1 MTARTSTSAQAPAN
15 GRHPTAG
22 QIGADFLHWLDPAG
36 THNLV
41 AMDPEAGP
49 VDARTFP
56 PGNQAEIAGWV
67 DARAGRLNI
76 YYTVNEVRPDL
87 GARKPTKAD
96 IVAIRAICA
105 DIDPNAGSDLEAERA
120 RIIEKLG
127 SAPLPFGVIVDSGG
141 GFQAL
146 AVLADKMP
154 VADRAQQWAE
164 DHGRGLAAA
173 LGGDSVQNIDRLLRL
188 PGPDNIPGATKRAKG
203 RTQRPAQI
211 VRQSGDR
218 VSPLEIEACVKPMQK
233 PAADND
239 ALIAAAILEIDHSG
253 FDDGGEYAD
262 LPDDLRA
269 RFEADLARDG
279 RLARLWQ
286 DGEINHP
293 NPSGSEY
300 RFKLAGLL
308 KAQNGY
314 SAEDYA
320 ALAWAWP
327 RTNLQRYGRDEAARQ
342 LGRDWGKAEPAAR
355 QLDALD
361 FFSPVGSV
369 PPVEDTHGQ
378 APAPRRRL
386 SVLSFAE
393 AADRALVDSAEP
405 LVDGWL
411 DVGAV
416 SVFYGPSNVGKTFV
430 VLDLAHSVANGW
442 PWAGHATKRSGVL
455 YVAAEGGGGIRKR
468 FAALQRTHGTAP
480 GNFILAS
487 DSLNLSDQPEDVQ
500 AVIDAAKALPGG
512 CGLIVIDT
520 LAQTIGRDENSTAD
534 MSRFVRQIDRIR
546 TATGAH
552 VLIVHHTGKDE
563 SRGARG
569 SVALKGAVDT
579 EVEVTEGK
587 LRTHKQRDR
596 ERAPDLPFSLEPV
609 HLGKNSR
616 GQAVTSAVARPGVVS
631 KFEPVPDAQAVV
643 ALSDTERAALVA
655 LQDMVSTCGQAG
667 AKTAVVVAQ
676 IQAKEPGVT
685 DEAAEK
691 RLKRLKEKGLAVQP
705 GRGRWS
711 LAPGVQAAA
720 DPLVGPK
727 SDEKAEKRGQNI
739 LSLSDFSDRPN
750 KGILTQRDTKGQ
762 GTGHEIFG

>member
-1 MTARTSTSAQAPAN
+1 MTTQISTSAQPPIN
-15 GRHPTAG
+15 GNRATAG
-22 QIGADFLHWLDPAG
+22 QIGANFLHWLDPAG

-56 PGNQAEIAGWV
+56 SDDQAAIAGWV

-76 YYTVNEVRPDL
+76 YYTANEVRPDL
-87 GARKPTKAD
+87 GPRKPKKED
-96 IVAIRAICA
+96 IAAVRVIYA
-105 DIDPNAGSDLEAERA
+105 DIDPQAGHDLEAERA
-120 RIIEKLG
+120 RITGALE
-127 SAPLPFGVIVDSGG
+127 AAALPFGAIVDSGG

-154 VADRAQQWAE
+154 VADGAQQWAE
-164 DHGRGLAAA
+164 DHGRGLAAT

-188 PGPDNIPGATKRAKG
+188 PGPDNIPGASKRAKG
-203 RTQRPAQI
+203 RVQRRAQI

-218 VSPLEIEACVKPMQK
+218 VSPLQVEACVKPMQK
-233 PAADND
+233 SAADND
-239 ALIAAAILEIDHSG
+239 TAISTAILEIDRGG

-262 LPDDLRA
+262 LPADLRA
-269 RFEADLARDG
+269 RFEADLSRDG

-320 ALAWAWP
+320 ALAWVWP
-327 RTNLQRYGRDEAARQ
+327 RANLQRYGREKAVRE
-342 LGRDWGKAEPAAR
+342 LGRDWGKAEPSAR
-355 QLDALD
+355 QLDPSEW
-361 FFSPVGSV
+361 FSV
-369 PPVEDTHGQ
+369 VEPAAIPQGVE
-378 APAPRRRL
+378 PAPQRRRL

-411 DVGAV
+411 DVGAT

-442 PWAGHATKRSGVL
+442 PWAGHETKRSGVL

-468 FAALQRTHGTAP
+468 FAALQRKHGAAP
-480 GNFILAS
+480 ANFVLAAG
-487 DSLNLSDQPEDVQ
+487 SLNLCDQPEDVQ
-500 AVIDAAKALPGG
+500 AIVDEARAIPGG

-546 TATGAH
+546 TATSAH
-552 VLIVHHTGKDE
+552 VLIVHHTGKEE

-579 EVEVTEGK
+579 EVEVMDGK

-596 ERAPDLPFSLEPV
+596 ERAPDLPFCLEQV

-631 KFEPVPDAQAVV
+631 KFEPVPDAQAVAELPPSV
-643 ALSDTERAALVA
+643 TAALEV
-655 LQDMVSTCGQAG
+655 LQGMAATGGMAG
-667 AKTAVVVAQ
+667 ATTKEVANRIRTAEP
-676 IQAKEPGVT
+676 QAT
-685 DEAAEK
+685 DGAVKK
-691 RLKRLKEKGLAVQP
+691 RLGRLKAKGLATLHK
-705 GRGRWS
+705 GRWS
-711 LAPGVQAAA
+711 VAPGVPARTSPAT
-720 DPLVGPK
+720 GPK
-727 SDEKAEKRGQNI
+727 TGETAEKTGQNM
-739 LSLSDFSDRPN
+739 LSQTDFLVVPAR
-750 KGILTQRDTKGQ
+750 GILAQQDTAGQ
-762 GTGHEIFG
+762 ELGHDIFH